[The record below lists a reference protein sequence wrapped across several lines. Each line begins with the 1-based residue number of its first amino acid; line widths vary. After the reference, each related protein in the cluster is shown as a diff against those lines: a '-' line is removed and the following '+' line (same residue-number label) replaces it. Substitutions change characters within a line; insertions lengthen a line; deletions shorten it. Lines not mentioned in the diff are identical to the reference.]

1 MAVAPIRMLV
11 GLGNPGPDYERT
23 RHNAGFWLLDALA
36 TDLRV
41 TFTLEKPF
49 FGWVAKAR
57 VQGEVIWL
65 VKPATYMNRSG
76 QAVGALARFYKIPA
90 EQVLVAHD
98 ELDLPPGQV
107 KLKQGGG
114 HAGHNGLKDIQAA
127 LGGPAFWRL
136 RVGIG
141 HPRDRG
147 LAQGVADYVLHPPRH
162 EELAAI
168 QATLDRCRAIAPA
181 LLEGRFDAATRQL
194 HGGNPQVAKVKPR
207 PKPASPASAV
217 AAPEGVGPG
226 SAP

>member
-1 MAVAPIRMLV
+1 MIV

-36 TDLRV
+36 TDWRV
-41 TFTLEKPF
+41 AFTHDKAF

-76 QAVGALARFYKIPA
+76 QAVGALARFYKMAP
-90 EQVLVAHD
+90 EQVLVVHD

-107 KLKQGGG
+107 KLKQGGS

-127 LGGPAFWRL
+127 LGSAAFWRL

-141 HPRDRG
+141 HPRERG

-162 EELAAI
+162 DELAAI
-168 QATLDRCRAIAPA
+168 QGVLDRCRAVIPA
-181 LLEGRFDAATRQL
+181 LLAGQVEQAMRQL
-194 HGGNPQVAKVKPR
+194 HGGNPAK
-207 PKPASPASAV
+207 PKAKAATPAV
-217 AAPEGVGPG
+217 AAPQVDP
-226 SAP
+226 AA